1 MRSPSGHRRVL
12 WDPKGCIIP
21 APSLH
26 LDHNQGL
33 GVRKTWVQVLAVS
46 FPSCVNVG
54 NFPGPQGLPVAP
66 LLLQALCGLNNA
78 ELGLKREFLCI

>member
-1 MRSPSGHRRVL
+1 MHFSSGHHRVL
-12 WDPKGCIIP
+12 WDPKGCISP

-46 FPSCVNVG
+46 FPSHVNSG
-54 NFPGPQGLPVAP
+54 NFSGPQGLPGAP
-66 LLLQALCGLNNA
+66 LLLQG
-78 ELGLKREFLCI
+78 IVWTM